1 MAASRSKHSE
11 TAWLWSVRATMVA
24 FAACVGAASAQAEV
38 VVRGIEG
45 KPLQEVRPAPTF
57 LKPDVN
63 IVVAQPSPSEVNSA
77 FLGPVLLMK
86 QAQVNLEKGIATLP
100 LRKGKLR
107 SGELVWFVVTDTTDE
122 NLANLHGLVYSPK
135 LAYGLTG
142 KGSREATIERDG
154 TFTFEAGKV
163 DFSPDRSVTPGSAP
177 NFFPPKAYKPGS
189 VGDASYSPLV
199 HVKNAAKDVIFNAP
213 MLAFN
218 VSEEKLNEFCD
229 GNPDHKLL
237 HDKVVAIC
245 PRDGTVT
252 LALTIGF
259 TFSKPILYLS
269 TEANDPLV
277 ATLEGA
283 TYAKALEDLPFALED
298 ASPGESAERIYVF
311 ANGPTGLENP
321 QRQGLDSALSDG
333 RGPLNVL
340 GGIPTINLDY
350 SPMWRLFPAK
360 WTSAAIQH
368 GYRSRLTDA
377 IHIEDMASKGLIKSI
392 DDGDLRA
399 VGFIVNC
406 PVVYRVN

>member
-1 MAASRSKHSE
+1 M
-11 TAWLWSVRATMVA
+11 TNVRRNLLA
-24 FAACVGAASAQAEV
+24 AASAVALTVGLCVGSAVNAEV

-45 KPLQEVRPAPTF
+45 KPLDEVRPAPAF
-57 LKPDVN
+57 FKPDLD
-63 IVVAQPSPSEVNSA
+63 IITAQPSPSEVNPS

-86 QAQVNLEKGIATLP
+86 QAQVDLEKGTAKLP
-100 LRKGKLR
+100 LRKGHLR
-107 SGELVWFVVTDTTDE
+107 SGETVWFVITDTTDE

-135 LAYGLTG
+135 LSYGLTG
-142 KGSREATIERDG
+142 RAAREATIAADRTFVFDG
-154 TFTFEAGKV
+154 GKV
-163 DFSPDRSVTPGSAP
+163 DFSPERGVTPGAAP
-177 NFFPPKAYKPGS
+177 NFFPPKAFQPGS
-189 VGDASYSPLV
+189 VGDADYSPLV
-199 HVKNAAKDVIFNAP
+199 HIKNASKDVLFNAP

-218 VSEEKLNEFCD
+218 VSDEKLNEFCA
-229 GNPDHKLL
+229 GNADHKLTE
-237 HDKVVAIC
+237 DKVVAIC

-252 LALTIGF
+252 LALTLGF
-259 TFSKPILYLS
+259 TFGKPILYLS

-283 TYAKALEDLPFALED
+283 TYAPALKDVPFALED

-311 ANGPTGLENP
+311 ANGPTGRDNP

-350 SPMWRLFPAK
+350 SPLWRVFPAK
-360 WTSAAIQH
+360 WTNAAIEH
-368 GYRSRLTDA
+368 GYRSRLMDA
-377 IHIEDMASKGLIKSI
+377 IHIADFQARGFLTGL
-392 DDGDLRA
+392 DDKELRP